1 MSQKKID
8 NIKSQIGQYK
18 QRICELEAQGEQAA
32 LEWLGLKVGDR
43 IIIAGRTGDFEAQVT
58 GVDHWA
64 FSPRPTAVKIK
75 KDGTAGN
82 QSVGWIGS
90 REWRKREA
98 HQ

>member
-8 NIKSQIGQYK
+8 NIKLQIGQYK
-18 QRICELEAQGEQAA
+18 QRIRELEAQGEQAA
-32 LEWLGLKVGDR
+32 LEVMGLKVGDR
-43 IIIAGRTGDFEAQVT
+43 IIVAGRKGYFEAQVT
-58 GVDHWA
+58 GINHWD

-75 KDGTAGN
+75 KDGTVGS

-98 HQ
+98 TQ

>member
-18 QRICELEAQGEQAA
+18 QRIRELEAQGKQAT
-32 LEWLGLKVGDR
+32 LEVMGLKVGDR
-43 IIIAGRTGDFEAQVT
+43 IIVAGRNGDFEAQVT
-58 GVDHWA
+58 GVDHWD

-75 KDGTAGN
+75 KDGTAGS
-82 QSVGWIGS
+82 QSVGWIGA

-98 HQ
+98 GE